1 MKRLLL
7 FIMILASIT
16 SFAQKTSKVKEL
28 ERQRKA
34 TLLEINNTS
43 KLLNDMGKSTANLLT
58 RIKLIASQIS
68 SRQKVVELLSG
79 EIEGL
84 SAEQKRVESEIVILE
99 SELKEKQK
107 SYAKAVDGMLRNR
120 QNDNKLLFVLSGKSL
135 TESYR
140 RLRYLREYSEWR
152 STQASEIKEKN
163 NTLKTKREELIKMKA
178 GKQALL
184 SQRTSEQSNLKQ
196 EETSYQQE
204 VGEAQAKQKDLQKIL
219 SQKRTQAAALDK
231 QIEKLIAEEI
241 ARQEREAA
249 RKARERAAAAAAN
262 SGTPKG
268 TSKAPVVVPKAS
280 PEDVKLSSNFALNK
294 GKLPSPITGNYVIS
308 SRYGIHRHSKYVETS
323 NDGIDIQSQSG
334 ADARAVFEGDV
345 VTVMA
350 FPGYN
355 YGVIIRHGN
364 YFTFYANIQSVY
376 VKQGDKVKTGQTIGK
391 VYTDPDTNTS
401 ELHFQVR
408 NGNAKMNPESW
419 IR

>member
-1 MKRLLL
+1 MKKLLL
-7 FIMILASIT
+7 FILILVSVS
-16 SFAQKTSKVKEL
+16 SFAQKTTKVKEL

-34 TLLEINNTS
+34 TLLEISNTS
-43 KLLNDMGKSTANLLT
+43 KLLSDMGKTTANLLT
-58 RIKLIASQIS
+58 RVKLIASQIT
-68 SRQKVVELLSG
+68 SRQKVVELLNS
-79 EIEGL
+79 EIEGIV
-84 SAEQKRVESEIVILE
+84 AEQKQVEAEIVVLE
-99 SELKEKQK
+99 AELKEKQK
-107 SYAKAVDGMLRNR
+107 SYAKAVDGVLRNR
-120 QNDNKLLFVLSGKSL
+120 QNENKLLFVLSGKSL

-163 NTLKTKREELIKMKA
+163 DLLKEKREALIKMKA

-184 SQRTSEQSNLKQ
+184 SQRTTEQSNLKK

-204 VGEAQAKQKDLQKIL
+204 VGEAQKKQKDLQKIL
-219 SQKRTQAAALDK
+219 SQKRAQAAALDK
-231 QIEKLIAEEI
+231 QIAKLIAEEI

-249 RKARERAAAAAAN
+249 RKAQERAAA
-262 SGTPKG
+262 SGGSKGGSAKTP
-268 TSKAPVVVPKAS
+268 TVVPKAS
-280 PEDVKLSSNFALNK
+280 PEDVKLSSNFALNR
-294 GKLPSPITGNYVIS
+294 GKLPAPISGSYVIS
-308 SRYGIHRHSKYVETS
+308 SRYGIHRHSQYVETS
-323 NDGIDIQSQSG
+323 NDGIDLQSQAG

-355 YGVIIRHGN
+355 YGVIIRHGG

-376 VKQGDKVKTGQTIGK
+376 VKQGDKVKTGQTLGK